1 MAGFG
6 EKLLAM
12 IGLEKADAVE
22 DERMAFGYNKGGRKR
37 ERAERIN
44 IYEPR
49 NDRGYDDDEY
59 IPYDD
64 EYDDEPDFGRNTGRI
79 SGIPATSKVRMLIY
93 KPVSYDDS
101 QVIIDNLKDKKSL
114 IVNLDELDTDV
125 AQRILDFISGAVYAL
140 SGNIKKAARNIFVV
154 APYNVDV
161 DTNMTDGMSRE
172 DDFDYN
178 YFDRE

>member
-6 EKLLAM
+6 EKFLGL
-12 IGLEKADAVE
+12 IGLEKAEPIE
-22 DERMAFGYNKGGRKR
+22 DERMSFGYNKKGGRKR
-37 ERAERIN
+37 ERLYP
-44 IYEPR
+44 YE
-49 NDRGYDDDEY
+49 DEVDMRGYPDEEY
-59 IPYDD
+59 ENDYNDYDERPYT
-64 EYDDEPDFGRNTGRI
+64 RNTGKI
-79 SGIPATSKVRMLIY
+79 SGIPDTSKVRVLIY

-101 QVIIDNLKDKKSL
+101 QSIIDNLKDKKSI

-140 SGNIKKAARNIFVV
+140 SGNIRKAARNIFVV

-161 DTNMTDGMSRE
+161 DTNMTDGMNR
-172 DDFDYN
+172 DDDYDYN